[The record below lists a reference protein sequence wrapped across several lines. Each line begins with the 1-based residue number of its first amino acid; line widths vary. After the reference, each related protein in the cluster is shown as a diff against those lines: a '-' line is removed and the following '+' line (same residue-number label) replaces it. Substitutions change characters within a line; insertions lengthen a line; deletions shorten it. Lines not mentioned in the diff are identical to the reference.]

1 MRSHK
6 LICDNDLKY
15 FSYKINNATNLG
27 KSHFLSQIHK
37 GLSFVTGRTDMFNCG
52 TLMENTD
59 KTLVNSAD
67 VAGLYPSI
75 YISWGWLRDALKKT
89 HERNS
94 PKIRTENIARM
105 ADFIMKLLDTRRK
118 EIVLG
123 FS

>member
-1 MRSHK
+1 MCSHK
-6 LICDNDLKY
+6 FVCEKDLKY

-27 KSHFLSQIHK
+27 KSNFLPQIQK
-37 GLSFVTGRTDMFNCG
+37 GLIFVTGRTDMFNCG
-52 TLMENTD
+52 TPMENTE
-59 KTLVNSAD
+59 KTPGNSAD

-94 PKIRTENIARM
+94 PKIHTENMARM
-105 ADFIMKLLDTRRK
+105 ADFVIKLLDTRRR
-118 EIVLG
+118 EIVLE